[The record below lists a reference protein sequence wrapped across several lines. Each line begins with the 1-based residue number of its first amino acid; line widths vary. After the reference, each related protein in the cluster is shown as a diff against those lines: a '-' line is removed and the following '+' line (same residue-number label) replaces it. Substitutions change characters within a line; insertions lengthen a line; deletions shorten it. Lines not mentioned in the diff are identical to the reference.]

1 MLFADLFL
9 PLFVGGVQKEF
20 DVFNCLT
27 LMHNKTFIEE
37 LKFGA
42 GDGELQFY
50 LYNWKCTPVGDDGT
64 GLVLL

>member
-1 MLFADLFL
+1 M
-9 PLFVGGVQKEF
+9 QKEF

-27 LMHNKTFIEE
+27 LMNNKTFIEE